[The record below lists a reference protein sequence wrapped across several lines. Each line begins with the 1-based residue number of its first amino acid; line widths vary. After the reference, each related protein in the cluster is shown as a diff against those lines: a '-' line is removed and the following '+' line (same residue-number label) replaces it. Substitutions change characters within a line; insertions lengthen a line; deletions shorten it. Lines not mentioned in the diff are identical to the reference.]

1 MEFQPSRRRL
11 RWSCALVTTV
21 ALLGLA
27 ACGGSSG
34 AGGTSGSK
42 VALKEPASGC
52 GSVPLPAVKDPNE
65 VVVQLPAEQ
74 KAAYRG
80 YPYTVHKS
88 MWSDWKPNGP
98 GPYDVGVVW
107 GPSTAGFQVE
117 MGNAVVARL
126 KSSPLVRSVDFRP
139 MGDDVNVPIAL
150 ANFNAFIAKGVDL
163 IIAEPLLGPTFVP
176 VAKKAAAAG
185 IPVVTVQTAID
196 TPEVVNVS
204 PNLTLSYAESTARL
218 LRIIGGKGNVLSLRG
233 IPGSPPDVEADAAWK
248 RVLAQCPGVK
258 RVGDVYGNFID
269 VNAKSETLKYLATHP
284 QKIDGVI
291 QAGTM
296 TGGIMGAFQQSGR
309 PMPVVDD
316 VGPMKA
322 STGYWLNHRGTYH
335 GVGTAFGPKAMGGA
349 GASVALRML
358 EGQGPNLSNVIARIP
373 LLTEEN
379 LDEWGDKSWSL
390 TTPGQPEG
398 PPNSWFT
405 EDYIDAFFARPATPK
420 GS

>member
-1 MEFQPSRRRL
+1 MAS
-11 RWSCALVTTV
+11 V

-27 ACGGSSG
+27 ACGGTSSG
-34 AGGTSGSK
+34 GGASGTT

-52 GSVPLPAVKDPNE
+52 GSVPLPAVKDPDG
-65 VVVQLPAEQ
+65 VVAQLPAEQ
-74 KAAYRG
+74 KAAFVG

-88 MWSDWKPNGP
+88 MWGDWKPKGSP
-98 GPYDVGVVW
+98 PYDIGVVW

-117 MGNAVVARL
+117 MGKAVVDRL
-126 KSSPLVRSVDFRP
+126 KKSPLVGNVDFRA
-139 MGDDVNVPIAL
+139 MGNDVNIPVAL
-150 ANFNAFIAKGVDL
+150 QNFNTFIAKGVDL
-163 IIAEPLLGPTFVP
+163 IIAEPLLGPSFVP

-196 TPEVVNVS
+196 TPEAVNVS
-204 PNLTLSYAESTARL
+204 PNLTLAYAQSTARL
-218 LRIIGGKGNVLSLRG
+218 LRIIGGKGNVLAVRG

-248 RVLAQCPGVK
+248 TVFAECPNVK
-258 RVGDVYGNFID
+258 RAGDVYGNFID

-284 QKIDGVI
+284 QKVEGVV
-291 QAGTM
+291 QSGTM

-322 STGYWLNHRGTYH
+322 STGYWLHHRDTYH
-335 GVGTAFGPKAMGGA
+335 GVGMAFGPTSMGNA
-349 GASVALRML
+349 GADVALRIL
-358 EGQGPNLSNVIARIP
+358 EGQGPKLSNVIARMAI
-373 LLTEEN
+373 LTDQN
-379 LDEWGDKSWSL
+379 LDDWGDKSWSL

-398 PPNSWFT
+398 PPGWFFT
-405 EDYIDAFFARPATPK
+405 DKYIDAFFARPATPK

>member
-1 MEFQPSRRRL
+1 MIGTL
-11 RWSCALVTTV
+11 RCVWMVLGIV
-21 ALLGLA
+21 ALLLGVA

-34 AGGTSGSK
+34 GSGPSGSN
-42 VALKEPASGC
+42 VSLQEPKSGC
-52 GSVPLPAVKDPNE
+52 GSVPLPAVKDPDG
-65 VVVQLPAEQ
+65 VVAQLPAEQ

-88 MWSDWKPNGP
+88 MWGNWKPKGP

-117 MGNAVVARL
+117 MGNALKDRL

-139 MGDDVNVPIAL
+139 MGDDVNIPVAL

-163 IIAEPLLGPTFVP
+163 IVAEPLLGPSFIP

-204 PNLTLSYAESTARL
+204 PNLTLAYAQSTARL
-218 LRIIGGKGNVLSLRG
+218 LRIIGGKGTVLPVRG
-233 IPGSPPDVEADAAWK
+233 IPGSPPDVEAAAAWK
-248 RVLAQCPGVK
+248 KVLAQCPNVK
-258 RVGDVYGNFID
+258 RAGDVYGNFID
-269 VNAKSETLKYLATHP
+269 ANAKSETLKYLATHP
-284 QKIDGVI
+284 QKIDGVV
-291 QAGTM
+291 QSGTM

-322 STGYWLNHRGTYH
+322 STGYWMQHRDTYH
-335 GVGTAFGPKAMGGA
+335 GVGMAFGPSSMGSA
-349 GASVALRML
+349 GADVALRIL
-358 EGQGPNLSNVIARIP
+358 EGQGPKLSNIIDRMQI
-373 LLTEEN
+373 LTDEN
-379 LDEWGDKSWSL
+379 LDDWGDASWTL

-398 PPNSWFT
+398 PPGWFFAD
-405 EDYIDAFFARPATPK
+405 DYLNPFFARPATPK
-420 GS
+420 GT

>member
-1 MEFQPSRRRL
+1 MTLWPG
-11 RWSCALVTTV
+11 ALVAAV
-21 ALLGLA
+21 AALGLA

-34 AGGTSGSK
+34 GGGASGSD

-52 GSVPLPAVKDPNE
+52 GSVPLPAVKDPDG
-65 VVVQLPAEQ
+65 VVAQLPAEQ
-74 KAAYRG
+74 KAAFEG

-88 MWSDWKPNGP
+88 MWSNWKPTGP

-117 MGNAVVARL
+117 MGNALQERL
-126 KSSPLVRSVDFRP
+126 KSSPVVRSVDFRP
-139 MGDDVNVPIAL
+139 MGDDVNIPIAL
-150 ANFNAFIAKGVDL
+150 ANFNSFIAKGVDL
-163 IIAEPLLGPTFVP
+163 IIAEPLLGPTFIP

-185 IPVVTVQTAID
+185 IPVVTVQTSID

-204 PNLTLSYAESTARL
+204 PNLSLAYAQSTARL
-218 LRIIGGKGNVLSLRG
+218 LRIIGGKGNVLALRG
-233 IPGSPPDVEADAAWK
+233 IPGAPPDVEADAVWK

-284 QKIDGVI
+284 KKIDGVI

-296 TGGIMGAFQQSGR
+296 TGGIMSAFQQSGR

-335 GVGTAFGPKAMGGA
+335 GVGMAFGPKSMGSA
-349 GASVALRML
+349 GANVALRIL
-358 EGQGPNLSNVIARIP
+358 EGQGPKLSNIIARMQI
-373 LLTEEN
+373 LTEKN
-379 LDEWGDKSWSL
+379 VDEWGDKSWTL

-398 PPNSWFT
+398 PPNWFFT
-405 EDYIDAFFARPATPK
+405 DDYIDPFFNRPATPK
-420 GS
+420 GT